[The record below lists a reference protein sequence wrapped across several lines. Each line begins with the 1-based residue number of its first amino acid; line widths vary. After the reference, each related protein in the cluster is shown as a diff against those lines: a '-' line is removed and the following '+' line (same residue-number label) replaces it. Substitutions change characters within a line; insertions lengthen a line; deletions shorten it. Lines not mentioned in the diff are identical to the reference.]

1 MRVDPTSVIGWA
13 AWRGTG
19 SRSELVPDDASGR
32 RPHQRPHEVG
42 SQPTSG
48 DALEAETPTD
58 GDLND
63 RGGDQRRTVAIA
75 AGVGLVALLLGWVVG
90 RAGGSSDTA
99 TAPATTV
106 DVTVPRT
113 TAAPTDDEPRDTIA
127 PVDDPVSRPT
137 LPLVTW
143 PANASDLVENGATI
157 TTTKVGIDERLA
169 GQDVV
174 LVGLVGDG
182 LAELDLGGSTV
193 TDYTLDG
200 LPRSYGPTIVAGA
213 DWIVIPMYNGQ
224 DPFLVFDD
232 GTVERPDL
240 MPGGNQL
247 LHVTGTD
254 LFWRMPAYWSSTASE
269 LGQVD
274 VAGEP
279 TGVTLELP
287 TNVWPAFADPL
298 GGVIVQ
304 ASGRWFSVDTEGSS
318 SIGTGDV
325 IALDDDIVLLHDCV
339 ALDECGLWR
348 IDRSTGEAA
357 PVPVDLSRLDSPYI
371 GASWWNGDAGSGLS
385 PDAPLRHHHRGRR
398 CAAHGDHRS
407 GHRRDHR
414 HRRRPPRAADDG
426 MDPRRTVRRVPAL
439 RRRTDGL
446 LGRDRGDV
454 PRRGRRRRHR
464 LGPAHDTPLAPT
476 PFVGQANIEAS
487 ACSAA
492 PMSSRGS
499 WTKRLM

>member
-1 MRVDPTSVIGWA
+1 
-13 AWRGTG
+13 
-19 SRSELVPDDASGR
+19 
-32 RPHQRPHEVG
+32 H
-42 SQPTSG
+42 
-48 DALEAETPTD
+48 
-58 GDLND
+58 D

-113 TAAPTDDEPRDTIA
+113 TTAPPDDEPRDTIA

-137 LPLVTW
+137 LPLVTR
-143 PANASDLVENGATI
+143 PANASDLVEHGATI

-213 DWIVIPMYNGQ
+213 DWIVIPMYNGL

-254 LFWRMPAYWSSTASE
+254 LFWRMPAYWSSDGIE

-348 IDRSTGEAA
+348 IDRSSGEAVR
-357 PVPVDLSRLDSPYI
+357 VPLDLSRLDSPYL

-385 PDAPLRHHHRGRR
+385 PDARR
-398 CAAHGDHRS
+398 YVTTIEGD
-407 GHRRDHR
+407 GA
-414 HRRRPPRAADDG
+414 P
-426 MDPRRTVRRVPAL
+426 RTVIIDLVTGAI
-439 RRRTDGL
+439 TDIEGVRPGPPTMAWTPD
-446 LGRDRGDV
+446 GRFVVYLPYDGEPMAYSVATGETFPVVVVGDV
-454 PRRGRRRRHR
+454 TGWD
-464 LGPAHDTPLAPT
+464 LLATRP
-476 PFVGQANIEAS
+476 
-487 ACSAA
+487 
-492 PMSSRGS
+492 
-499 WTKRLM
+499 